1 MYRKN
6 QQDPTLPESF
16 EFPSGGKLSSDNRW
30 VIMAKLIPWDEFVD
44 AQSASSRKNMLLTF
58 LKKKEHQLNLLEWL

>member
-6 QQDPTLPESF
+6 KQAPTPPESF
-16 EFPSGGKLSSDNRW
+16 EFPSGGKLSEDNRW

-44 AQSASSRKNMLLTF
+44 AQSASSL
-58 LKKKEHQLNLLEWL
+58 